1 MAMSTNR
8 IKQLRIEKGL
18 TLGQLAEKVG
28 LSESHL
34 SRVEAGVRGVKL
46 SELGALAKVLVP
58 YQPNF
63 VISRTESDSGENQGR
78 GLWRDLAGT
87 EKLESLPSARQ

>member
-1 MAMSTNR
+1 MSTNR

-34 SRVEAGVRGVKL
+34 SRVKPAPGG
-46 SELGALAKVLVP
+46 
-58 YQPNF
+58 
-63 VISRTESDSGENQGR
+63 
-78 GLWRDLAGT
+78 
-87 EKLESLPSARQ
+87 